1 MTTIV
6 RPIRD
11 TDRAEWLRMRHV
23 LWPEGTADEHAAE
36 IADYLNGRPP
46 TESGLLLAS
55 AVFVAERASGGLCG
69 LLEASI
75 RTCAEG
81 CETNRVGYV
90 EGWFVDPDVR
100 RSGIGKQL
108 VAAAEAWATERGCRE
123 MASDAYVENTVSRDA
138 HRALGFTES
147 CRLAHFS
154 KTLSGPTSA
163 DRTNEHRLTLLALAG
178 TFAVCK
184 LPVGCAI
191 PEWATTAK
199 GLFSI
204 TRTADELSIVCA
216 EAAVPEDVQCER
228 DRRCLRVAGAMPFAL
243 VGVLAVLT
251 APLASA
257 GVSVFAVST
266 FDTDYLLL
274 KARDFE
280 NAIRALRAAG
290 HVVEARAGE

>member
-6 RPIRD
+6 RPVRD
-11 TDRAEWLRMRHV
+11 TDRAEWLRMRHA

-36 IADYLNGRPP
+36 IADYLSGRLP

-55 AVFVAERASGGLCG
+55 AVFVAERASDGLCG
-69 LLEASI
+69 FLEASI

-90 EGWFVDPDVR
+90 EGWFVDPDAR
-100 RSGIGKQL
+100 RRGIGKQL
-108 VAAAEAWATERGCRE
+108 IAAAEEWAAGRGCRE

-154 KTLSGPTSA
+154 KTLAGSTSA
-163 DRTNEHRLTLLALAG
+163 DRAIGHRLTLLTVAG

-191 PEWATTAK
+191 PAWVTAAE

-204 TRTADELSIVCA
+204 TRTAAEFSIVRA
-216 EAAVPEDVQCER
+216 EDAVPEDVQCER
-228 DRRCLRVAGAMPFAL
+228 DWRCLRVAGAMPFAL
-243 VGVLAVLT
+243 VGVLAALAV
-251 APLASA
+251 PLAHA
-257 GVSVFAVST
+257 GISVFAVST

-280 NAIRALRAAG
+280 NAARTLQAAG
-290 HVVEARAGE
+290 HVVEVAGE